1 MNKIYK
7 VEIITRPELFDDLKE
22 ALNYLGVNGMT
33 VSDVNGCGMQKGHTY
48 YRGVKRDVNLIKKI
62 KVTVVVSE
70 IPYEEV
76 LKTVEKCLKTGT
88 VGDGKCF
95 VTEVVDVLRI
105 RTGERGVAALMGA
118 NEC

>member
-48 YRGVKRDVNLIKKI
+48 YRG
-62 KVTVVVSE
+62 
-70 IPYEEV
+70 
-76 LKTVEKCLKTGT
+76 C
-88 VGDGKCF
+88 
-95 VTEVVDVLRI
+95 
-105 RTGERGVAALMGA
+105 
-118 NEC
+118 

>member
-1 MNKIYK
+1 MDKIYK

-22 ALNYLGVNGMT
+22 TLNSLGVTGMT
-33 VSDVNGCGMQKGHTY
+33 VSEVDGCGMQKGYTY
-48 YRGVKRDVNLIKKI
+48 YRGVKRDINLIRKI

-70 IPYEEV
+70 IPYTDV
-76 LKTVEKCLKTGT
+76 LDAVEKCLKTGT

-105 RTGERGVAALMGA
+105 RTGERGTDALKGS